1 MNSFWRVRT
10 FIQNLTEFSFI
21 WLSCFSWPAPCPSLF
36 ASVSLLSLFVFISVL
51 STSLHLQ
58 NKLFP
63 WTTEGSSEVDDIVS
77 TSSTSAWAGF
87 THYGSVEGFFSK
99 KTCFFWVW
107 IEALTVII
115 TKTSPLGVCFPIYL
129 CIFVVETTS
138 WFIRSSPWPESR
150 FRHIFIICDINETMI
165 ILSFNRIIL
174 SDVFFGKAVLKIF
187 GKFLEKQPRQ
197 SSYSA

>member
-21 WLSCFSWPAPCPSLF
+21 WLSSFSWPAPCPSLF

-99 KTCFFWVW
+99 KTCFFEFELKLWQLLSQSHPLWAFAFPYIFAFLLWKQLGDLSGLLLGLKVGLD
-107 IEALTVII
+107 IFLLSVI
-115 TKTSPLGVCFPIYL
+115 
-129 CIFVVETTS
+129 
-138 WFIRSSPWPESR
+138 
-150 FRHIFIICDINETMI
+150 
-165 ILSFNRIIL
+165 
-174 SDVFFGKAVLKIF
+174 
-187 GKFLEKQPRQ
+187 
-197 SSYSA
+197 